1 VPAATLRQLLE
12 AGVHFGHQTSRWN
25 PKMRDY
31 IFTSRDRVHII
42 DLAKTQQMLDDA
54 CDYVRELVAGGQKV
68 LFVGTKKQAQ
78 DAIVEACARTGQPYV
93 VHRWMGG
100 MLTNFAVIQRQLKR
114 LIELRAMSERGDF
127 ERMSGKEANENRDAL
142 ERLERS
148 FAGMVEMKRL
158 PGALFVIDCKK
169 ERLAVTEANKLSIPI
184 VAVVDTNCDPDL
196 IQHVVP
202 GNDDAI
208 RSCRLMV
215 NAISE
220 AILEGQR
227 LLSERELRERAETE
241 AAAARAALAEPEGV
255 VEGPESSA
263 AAPEPET
270 GSVVASPAEPA
281 AARVAAAP
289 AEPAAAR
296 VTAAPAE
303 PAAARVTA
311 APAEPAAARVAAAPA
326 EPAAARVTAA
336 PAEPAAAR
344 VTAAPA
350 EPAAASV
357 AAAPAAPAATEATEP
372 GAAVA
377 APAAPAR
384 TRSRAR
390 PAPPGDAQAAP
401 APEES

>member
-281 AARVAAAP
+281 AAHM
-289 AEPAAAR
+289 
-296 VTAAPAE
+296 T
-303 PAAARVTA
+303 
-311 APAEPAAARVAAAPA
+311 AAPA